1 MATIK
6 ISDLQPAGYD
16 LFSDEESYL
25 MSLTEDELNVQG
37 GATWGAAILTASTW
51 ACVGVAT
58 AVVTVTF
65 AASYIKGRYF

>member
-6 ISDLQPAGYD
+6 ISDLHPAGYD

-37 GATWGAAILTASTW
+37 GATWGATILTASTL
-51 ACVGVAT
+51 ACVGVSVS
-58 AVVTVTF
+58 VVAVTF

>member
-6 ISDLQPAGYD
+6 ISDLHPAGYD

-37 GATWGAAILTASTW
+37 GATAGLTILTPSTW
-51 ACVGVAT
+51 ACVGIGTAVAT
-58 AVVTVTF
+58 VSF
-65 AASYIKGRYF
+65 AASYIKGRWF